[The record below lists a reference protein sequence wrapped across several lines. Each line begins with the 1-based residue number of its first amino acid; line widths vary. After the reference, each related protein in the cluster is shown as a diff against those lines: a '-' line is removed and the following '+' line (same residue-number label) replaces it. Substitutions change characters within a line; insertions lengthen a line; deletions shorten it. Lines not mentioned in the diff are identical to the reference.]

1 MGGILFDARWLSTGI
16 GTYTLNLIKE
26 LHTRSEIQLRLVTLP
41 QHAATLK
48 TYCQDVEVVDAP
60 MYSIKEQFALG
71 RAAHESSVLH
81 VPHYN
86 APVMYQGSLLV
97 TILDLTHILDRTFK
111 KTVKSKL
118 YARPILNV
126 VSRKAKHIFTLSQY
140 SKRTIVEH
148 LGVPDDKVTV
158 TYCGVASHFY
168 PEDRQKA
175 LAVMQHE
182 CDIKGSYV
190 LFVGNL
196 KSHKNVS
203 GLLRAFAKLTKRP
216 DYNGDLVIIGE
227 DAKGASVLKALAFEL
242 GVYDRT
248 KFIARVT
255 DEVLRCAY
263 SAAHLTVLPSFEEGF
278 GLPVIESMACGTP
291 VACSNA
297 AALPEV
303 GGAAATYF
311 DPTDTDSMALAIRQ
325 LLESVEQRKEHQRLG
340 FENIKRFTWSSCA
353 EKHLDVYR
361 RYITPRSTN

>member
-1 MGGILFDARWLSTGI
+1 VGSILLDARWLSTGI

-26 LHTRSEIQLRLVTLP
+26 LHTRNDIQLRLVTLP

-48 TYCQDVEVVDAP
+48 TYCQDVGVVDAP

-71 RAAHESSVLH
+71 CAAHNSSVLH

-86 APVMYQGSLLV
+86 APVMYRGSLLI

-118 YARPILNV
+118 YARPILSV
-126 VSRKAKHIFTLSQY
+126 VSKKAKHIFTLSQY
-140 SKRTIVEH
+140 SKRTIVDQ

-158 TYCGVASHFY
+158 THCGVASHFY

-175 LAVMQHE
+175 SAVMQRE
-182 CDIKGSYV
+182 CGAKGAYI

-196 KSHKNVS
+196 KPHKNIP
-203 GLLRAFAKLTKRP
+203 GLLRAFANLTKRP
-216 DYNGDLVIIGE
+216 DHKCDLVIIGE
-227 DAKGASVLKALAFEL
+227 E
-242 GVYDRT
+242 
-248 KFIARVT
+248 
-255 DEVLRCAY
+255 
-263 SAAHLTVLPSFEEGF
+263 TVLPSFEEGF

-311 DPTDTDSMALAIRQ
+311 DPTDTDSMALAIRH
-325 LLESVEQRKEHQRLG
+325 LLESVEQRTEHQRLG
-340 FENIKRFTWSSCA
+340 AENIKRFTWSSCA

-361 RYITPRSTN
+361 RYIRPSSTN